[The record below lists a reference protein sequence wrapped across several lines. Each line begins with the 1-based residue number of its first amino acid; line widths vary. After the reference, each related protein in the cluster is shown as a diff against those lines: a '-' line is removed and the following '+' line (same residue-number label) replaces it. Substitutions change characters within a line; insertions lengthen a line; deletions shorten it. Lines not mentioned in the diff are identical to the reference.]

1 MPFFLKKHHHHHHHH
16 QQQQQTNKKIK
27 QKNMTFNKP
36 THWTYVL
43 RFAQSATAFICFH
56 IFNLRLNVDKDDSSL

>member
-1 MPFFLKKHHHHHHHH
+1 
-16 QQQQQTNKKIK
+16 
-27 QKNMTFNKP
+27 MTFNKP